1 MRACRVGGEE
11 ADMTTSGRSGASVL
25 KEAVPAGPRTIRART
40 HDQLD
45 PAEPW
50 ERPADQEVLRE
61 LSTRRFER
69 LPHRPA
75 TMAEVPDG
83 ALADLKDI
91 VGDVGLE
98 RLFVIPRSSRMAGPE
113 HGHWVET
120 APEVVAVGADTIA
133 IWIRDADGARIR
145 ATIRFDDVVA
155 ILDRTILLYGR
166 LEIIG
171 PDASLVVRYN
181 TVGQPELRGTL
192 LPARLHATPVRATL
206 PEGLGCDPADLPHK
220 WMALVRSR
228 EVMPRGMDSL
238 VVAAGDVANPTPH
251 LHDGVAVLSGTE
263 LVVATDPTPDTSLA
277 QYGVDLLVV
286 ARSRLRSIG
295 GHGDTLTVTVA
306 CTPRD
311 IEIRLAAH
319 PSLVAETTRLLSP
332 LIGTP
337 AG

>member
-1 MRACRVGGEE
+1 
-11 ADMTTSGRSGASVL
+11 MTTSGRPGSSVL
-25 KEAVPAGPRTIRART
+25 EAPVPAGPRIIQTRT
-40 HDQLD
+40 HEQED

-50 ERPADQEVLRE
+50 ELPADEEILRE

-75 TMAEVPDG
+75 TLAEVPEG
-83 ALADLKDI
+83 ALADLRDV
-91 VGDVGLE
+91 VGDLGPE
-98 RLFVIPRSSRMAGPE
+98 RLFVIPRSSRTIGAGRAQ
-113 HGHWVET
+113 WVVT
-120 APEVVAVGADTIA
+120 ATEVVAVGADRIV
-133 IWIRDADGARIR
+133 IWIKDADGPRIR
-145 ATIRFDDVVA
+145 ATMPFDDVVA
-155 ILDRTILLYGR
+155 MLDRSILLYGR

-171 PDASLVVRYN
+171 PDSTIVVRYN
-181 TVGQPELRGTL
+181 TVGQPELRGML
-192 LPARLHATPVRATL
+192 LPVRQHATPAGEPL

-263 LVVATDPTPDTSLA
+263 LVVATDPTPDVSMA

-286 ARSRLRSIG
+286 ARNRLRKIG
-295 GHGDTLTVTVA
+295 GSGDSLAVTVGA
-306 CTPRD
+306 APRD
-311 IEIRLAAH
+311 VEIRLVAH
-319 PSLVAETTRLLSP
+319 PSLVAESNRLLATLVGGS
-332 LIGTP
+332 